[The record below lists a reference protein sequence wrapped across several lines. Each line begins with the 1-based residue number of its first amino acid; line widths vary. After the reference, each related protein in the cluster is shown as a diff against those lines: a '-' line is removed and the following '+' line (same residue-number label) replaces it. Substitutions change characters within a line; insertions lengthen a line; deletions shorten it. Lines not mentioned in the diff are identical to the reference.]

1 MLNAHPLNGLRLGEY
16 IQPASIGTA
25 ALRPFT
31 ARPWEIG
38 QPSLMMIVARIPF
51 LEART
56 SGFRSDD
63 EQPT

>member
-31 ARPWEIG
+31 AIPWEIG
-38 QPSLMMIVARIPF
+38 QPSLMIVARIPF
-51 LEART
+51 
-56 SGFRSDD
+56 RSKD
-63 EQPT
+63 ERF